1 MHNSPPIM
9 AYGPHL
15 EPFQAA
21 PADRGRGP
29 SPAATPIRFAGEH
42 GYIPLSL
49 TFNATYL
56 KDHWTVYEEGAAT
69 TGTVTDRND
78 WRVVRDIFVAETDE
92 EAKDWVRNGNH
103 AAHWVHENLPR
114 ARQSDWTQ
122 FLKHDPSVA
131 DEDVDIDYLVDNLW
145 LVGSPET
152 VTEKLLETQEVLGGF
167 GTIIVNKYDYG
178 DTPGCVPPLTRA
190 VRHRGRAEREQ
201 GDRVM
206 ATRPRFADLPFSP
219 DAPPNSSWGLY
230 GPDDALG
237 TLNLLTPERVLA
249 AASCIRTGKRFTV
262 GLPLDLPSPPFFG
275 RQPLE
280 HTVISLMPGMMDDKL
295 DNYWPQGS
303 TQWDAI
309 CHFGTE
315 GTFYNGNSEDDVRAG
330 PPRHPR
336 RRAPG
341 HRRPRR
347 APRRRVSRRAAPG
360 HRSTPTRRSRSS
372 PSCSMP
378 PRPRRASSCARVTSS
393 ASAPA
398 GSAGTSGSTPRA
410 RPPGGREPHPRR
422 PALPR
427 PQLPRGMA
435 EYLWD
440 HGVAAVAADNP
451 TVEVMPPP
459 PSPTGDPALTD
470 PNATL
475 HAQVMGKLGMTLG
488 EFFVFDEL
496 ADDCAADGVYE
507 FFFAAAPINVT
518 GGVGSPP
525 SAVIVK

>member
-1 MHNSPPIM
+1 M
-9 AYGPHL
+9 
-15 EPFQAA
+15 
-21 PADRGRGP
+21 
-29 SPAATPIRFAGEH
+29 T
-42 GYIPLSL
+42 
-49 TFNATYL
+49 
-56 KDHWTVYEEGAAT
+56 
-69 TGTVTDRND
+69 
-78 WRVVRDIFVAETDE
+78 
-92 EAKDWVRNGNH
+92 
-103 AAHWVHENLPR
+103 
-114 ARQSDWTQ
+114 
-122 FLKHDPSVA
+122 
-131 DEDVDIDYLVDNLW
+131 
-145 LVGSPET
+145 
-152 VTEKLLETQEVLGGF
+152 
-167 GTIIVNKYDYG
+167 
-178 DTPGCVPPLTRA
+178 
-190 VRHRGRAEREQ
+190 
-201 GDRVM
+201 
-206 ATRPRFADLPFSP
+206 TRPRFADLPFSP
-219 DAPPNSSWGLY
+219 DTPPNSSWGLY

-315 GTFYNGNSEDDVRAG
+315 GTFYNGNSEADVRAG
-330 PPRHPR
+330 RLGIHAAAREGIVGRGVLLDVARH
-336 RRAPG
+336 
-341 HRRPRR
+341 
-347 APRRRVSRRAAPG
+347 AAATGSPID
-360 HRSTPTRRSRSS
+360 PDSS
-372 PSCSMP
+372 FEIMP
-378 PRPRRASSCARVTSS
+378 DLLDATAAAQGIDLREGDILCLRTGWVGWYLGLDAE
-393 ASAPA
+393 
-398 GSAGTSGSTPRA
+398 GRA
-410 RPPGGREPHPRR
+410 RPAAASLTHVDLRCPGLSYR
-422 PALPR
+422 A
-427 PQLPRGMA
+427 GMA

-488 EFFVFDEL
+488 EFFDFDDL
-496 ADDCAADGVYE
+496 ADDCAADGIYE